1 MATRPPLVF
10 SFWCIVPFSRTPFLP
25 MQNHTRDVS
34 CMFVSRTNL
43 GPLTA
48 LLSISVLLIGRKSRL
63 EPPRMPGTLVLP
75 LPTPAVRYGTQST
88 VFCLRCHNVTHCS
101 CLVTSIL
108 PSLVTYVRVLRL
120 LSGTIAS
127 LLMLN
132 VCLVLWTTT
141 PLLTSR
147 PGHVGRAPPTC
158 VVINAVSLTMS
169 SRA

>member
-1 MATRPPLVF
+1 MATRPLVF
-10 SFWCIVPFSRTPFLP
+10 LFWCIVPFSGTPFLP
-25 MQNHTRDVS
+25 TQNHTRDVFYT
-34 CMFVSRTNL
+34 FVSRTSP

-48 LLSISVLLIGRKSRL
+48 LLSISVLLIGRRSRL
-63 EPPRMPGTLVLP
+63 GLPRMPGTLVL
-75 LPTPAVRYGTQST
+75 LLSKPAVRYGTQST

-101 CLVTSIL
+101 CLVTSTL

-132 VCLVLWTTT
+132 VCLVSWTTT
-141 PLLTSR
+141 PLLISH
-147 PGHVGRAPPTC
+147 PGRICRAQLTC